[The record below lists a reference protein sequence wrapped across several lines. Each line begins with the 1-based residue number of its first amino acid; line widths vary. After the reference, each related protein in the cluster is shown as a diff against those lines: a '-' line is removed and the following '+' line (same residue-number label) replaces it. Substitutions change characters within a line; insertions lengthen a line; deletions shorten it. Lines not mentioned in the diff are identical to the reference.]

1 MKSAFLASLV
11 LVATTAGAALAGEP
25 MVLTNAQL
33 DRVTA
38 GASLPASLTAVVA
51 ATDSGALPADRIFFN
66 FNYHENAPV
75 TATEPHRD
83 TAPERMSAL
92 RHVRLIGY

>member
-38 GASLPASLTAVVA
+38 GQAIIIL
-51 ATDSGALPADRIFFN
+51 ALPSATGKELTVQFHAEGVAGENDN
-66 FNYHENAPV
+66 FLSGFTFDPGIGGYFKIV
-75 TATEPHRD
+75 
-83 TAPERMSAL
+83 PEGGFDGVSP
-92 RHVRLIGY
+92 